1 MPREERAQGMFINTM
16 NMKRSDLI
24 IGALVTI
31 MWGANFSVIEMGLK
45 ALDPFTLTF
54 LRFLC
59 CAVPAIFFVPRPKE
73 VEIKYLALYGTL
85 FGAGMWWVVNFAMYN
100 GLSAGLSSVFLQFGA
115 FFTIILSRI
124 IFNEKI
130 NSVHVAGM
138 TLSVIGLIAIFLLSH
153 EPSTTIGVGLVLLA
167 AGSWAVCNIIIKSQK
182 PKNMIAF
189 IVWSSAFSAP
199 AIFVMTVAMKGVS
212 PFVEIKDNLTRPAV
226 VSVLFQAYITTIL
239 GYMVWNNLMKK
250 YPSSEVA
257 PLSLLVPISGMLS
270 SYFFFGEY
278 INKYR
283 LIAIVVV
290 IVGIGVFMNAGKIL
304 ALFKRE
310 ELRREP
316 SAS

>member
-1 MPREERAQGMFINTM
+1 MPRERSGHYGDVIK
-16 NMKRSDLI
+16 MKRSDLI

-59 CAVPAIFFVPRPKE
+59 CAVPAIFFMPRPKE

-100 GLSAGLSSVFLQFGA
+100 GLSAGLSSVFLQFSA
-115 FFTIILSRI
+115 FFTIILSRV
-124 IFNEKI
+124 IFSEKI

-138 TLSVIGLIAIFLLSH
+138 TLSVIGLIGLFFLSH
-153 EPSTTIGVGLVLLA
+153 EPSTTMGVALVLLA
-167 AGSWAVCNIIIKSQK
+167 AGSWAVCNLIIKSQK

-199 AIFVMTVAMKGVS
+199 AIFVMTVAVKGFA
-212 PFVEIKDNLTRPAV
+212 PFLAIKDNLTMPAV
-226 VSVLFQAYITTIL
+226 ISVLFQAYITTIL

-270 SYFFFGEY
+270 SYFFFGEN
-278 INKYR
+278 IDHYR
-283 LIAIVVV
+283 MTAIVLV
-290 IVGIGVFMNAGKIL
+290 IVGLGVFINSVRIL
-304 ALFKRE
+304 AI
-310 ELRREP
+310 LRRDGLRRDP

>member
-1 MPREERAQGMFINTM
+1 MEHAPIALGASLIGVIKV
-16 NMKRSDLI
+16 KRSDLI

-54 LRFLC
+54 LRFLFS
-59 CAVPAIFFVPRPKE
+59 AVPAIIFVPRPKD

-100 GLSAGLSSVFLQFGA
+100 GLSAGISSVFLQFSA
-115 FFTIILSRI
+115 FFTIVLSKIL
-124 IFNEKI
+124 FNEKI
-130 NSVHVAGM
+130 NAIHVAGM
-138 TLSVIGLIAIFLLSH
+138 ALSVIGLISVFLLSH
-153 EPSTTIGVGLVLLA
+153 EPSTNTGVALVLLA
-167 AGSWAVCNIIIKSQK
+167 AGSWAVCNLIVKSKK

-199 AIFVMTVAMKGVS
+199 AIFIMTVAVKGFA
-212 PFVEIKDNLTRPAV
+212 PFIEIKDNLTIPAII
-226 VSVLFQAYITTIL
+226 SVLFQAYVTTIL

-270 SYFFFGEY
+270 SHFFFSESLDH
-278 INKYR
+278 YR
-283 LIAIVVV
+283 ILAIALV
-290 IVGIGVFMNAGKIL
+290 IVGLGVFINSGKIL
-304 ALFKRE
+304 SQLKRI
-310 ELRREP
+310 ELRSDRQ
-316 SAS
+316 A